1 MSVLP
6 LLSFYSY
13 YCLNSFL
20 FAWLSSQNL
29 LEFRV
34 LLLCEY
40 VSLVF
45 GRRLHGR
52 LSNIWNV
59 LLLRLGLL
67 LLGHGLWSRL
77 VVGYGLWLLWLDW
90 WVDGG
95 LRSRGSRFVVG
106 NLILLDW
113 GLILLLL
120 RLLLLLL
127 LLWLGRRLLVVL
139 LDWNL
144 MLLLLLGWRMLV
156 DVGLLA
162 SLLGML
168 LLRVGLLLIAGIRVV
183 LIHLVRV
190 KIHLLRISLL
200 SVMLLGLLLIV
211 RDLVRM
217 SLRLGMVLGVLRDG
231 VGMNLV
237 LAALSRVVTLRH
249 VRMWW
254 KLSFGNQSLDLLLVA
269 SFVL

>member
-1 MSVLP
+1 M
-6 LLSFYSY
+6 
-13 YCLNSFL
+13 
-20 FAWLSSQNL
+20 
-29 LEFRV
+29 
-34 LLLCEY
+34 
-40 VSLVF
+40 F

-59 LLLRLGLL
+59 LLLRLG

-106 NLILLDW
+106 NLVLLDG

-120 RLLLLLL
+120 R

-200 SVMLLGLLLIV
+200 SMMLLGLLLIV
-211 RDLVRM
+211 RDLIRM

-254 KLSFGNQSLDLLLVA
+254 KLSLGNQSLDLLLVA